1 MQRLWLFTALR
12 FREKRFYVVG
22 GEVPGMLWRMLFSI
36 FEMFTHISFG
46 NPPLFQLSA
55 QATDTYDG
63 CTHLTA
69 RSGLVREIQ
78 TQMLVA
84 RDPNVPVTRSPKRK
98 SQVRVCLQ
106 RDTY

>member
-1 MQRLWLFTALR
+1 
-12 FREKRFYVVG
+12 
-22 GEVPGMLWRMLFSI
+22 
-36 FEMFTHISFG
+36 MFTHIFFG

-78 TQMLVA
+78 SQMLAFEAFV
-84 RDPNVPVTRSPKRK
+84 NVSVVVVLQPFSKIIDSDFVILDSRLHLVIIPVI
-98 SQVRVCLQ
+98 
-106 RDTY
+106 